1 MLTQHPTVLTV
12 KPGVAI
18 GCLDVVPGDECENLL
33 ISHVVYGQGCG
44 WPVLGCDGVATAPGG
59 PH

>member
-1 MLTQHPTVLTV
+1 MLTHLPTLTV
-12 KPGVAI
+12 KPGGT
-18 GCLDVVPGDECENLL
+18 GCLDVVPGGACEHLV

-44 WPVLGCDGVATAPGG
+44 WPVLGCDGVASAPGG